1 MTRLLK
7 ALSVIADS
15 EDLTDFD
22 KVRAAALMTGYDR
35 HWGEQQWDTVAVEK
49 DVLFEIPQ
57 TAWTYAGKIDTLAT
71 GSKYYGS
78 ALVMIEHKTTTQDLS
93 KKTAVYFSKLSYDEQ
108 ISRYHLAQWLMEDPL
123 DQTIYDV
130 IRKIT
135 TKPKRLTKA
144 DKVEIEGGTY
154 NGVEL
159 PSEDIEETLEL
170 EREDVRLYQ
179 LRVRREVLDNPE
191 KYFLRKGNIQRS
203 TEQMVETLAVLQQ
216 IVVDIDNAEAYNHW
230 YQNTQACNMYNSAC
244 EYLPLC
250 MGISDPG
257 SDTWVERTGSSI
269 SGPRVLSHSRA
280 SCFQLCRRKYY
291 WRYVE
296 GIKRDEASSPAL
308 TFGSAIHQA
317 LEAWWMTDSSK
328 EKEDE

>member
-7 ALSVIADS
+7 ALSVIAES
-15 EDLTDFD
+15 EDITEFD

-35 HWGEQQWDTVAVEK
+35 HWGEQTWDTVAVEK
-49 DVLFEIPQ
+49 EGSFEIPQ
-57 TAWTYAGKIDTLAT
+57 TAWSYGGKIDTLAT
-71 GSKYYGS
+71 GNGS
-78 ALVMIEHKTTTQDLS
+78 SLVMIEHKTPTQDLS
-93 KKTAVYFSKLSYDEQ
+93 KKTAVYFSKLSFDEQ
-108 ISRYHLAQWLMEDPL
+108 ISRYHLAQWLMEEPL

-130 IRKIT
+130 IRKIV
-135 TKPKRLTKA
+135 TKPKRLTTA

-154 NGVEL
+154 KGHEL
-159 PSEDIEETLEL
+159 PSEAVPEALEL
-170 EREDVRLYQ
+170 EREDLRLYQ
-179 LRVRREVLDNPE
+179 LRVRGEVLDDPE
-191 KYFLRKGNIQRS
+191 RYFLRKGNIQRS
-203 TEQMVETLAVLQQ
+203 TEQLVETLAVLQQ
-216 IVVDIDNAEAYNHW
+216 LAVDIDNSDAYNHW
-230 YQNTQACNMYNSAC
+230 YQNTQACNMYNSPC
-244 EYLPLC
+244 EFLPLC

-317 LEAWWMTDSSK
+317 LEAWWFSNDK

>member
-15 EDLTDFD
+15 DDLTDFD

-35 HWGEQQWDTVAVEK
+35 HWGEQQWDTIAVEK

-57 TAWTYAGKIDTLAT
+57 TAWSYGGKIDTLAT
-71 GSKYYGS
+71 GNGS
-78 ALVMIEHKTTTQDLS
+78 SLVMIEHKTTTQDLS

-108 ISRYHLAQWLMEDPL
+108 ISRYHLAQWLMEEPL

-135 TKPKRLTKA
+135 TKPKRLNKA
-144 DKVEIEGGTY
+144 DQAEIATGTYKGVEIPPGD
-154 NGVEL
+154 
-159 PSEDIEETLEL
+159 SERALEL
-170 EREDVRLYQ
+170 DREDVRLYQ
-179 LRVRREVLDNPE
+179 LRVCKEVLDSPE
-191 KYFLRKGNIQRS
+191 KHFLRKGNIQRS

>member
-7 ALSVIADS
+7 ALSVIAES
-15 EDLTDFD
+15 EDLTEFD

-35 HWGEQQWDTVAVEK
+35 HWGEQTWDTVAVEK
-49 DVLFEIPQ
+49 EVSFEIPQ
-57 TAWTYAGKIDTLAT
+57 TAWSYAGKIDTLAT
-71 GSKYYGS
+71 GNGS
-78 ALVMIEHKTTTQDLS
+78 SLVMIEHKTTTQDLS
-93 KKTAVYFSKLSYDEQ
+93 KKTAVYFSKLSFDEQ
-108 ISRYHLAQWLMEDPL
+108 ISRYHLAQWLMEEPL

-154 NGVEL
+154 KGHEL
-159 PSEDIEETLEL
+159 PSEAVSGALEL
-170 EREDVRLYQ
+170 EREDVQLYQ
-179 LRVRREVLDNPE
+179 LRVRSEVLDDPE
-191 KYFLRKGNIQRS
+191 RYFLRKGNIQRS
-203 TEQMVETLAVLQQ
+203 TEQLVETLAVLQQ
-216 IVVDIDNAEAYNHW
+216 LVVDIDNSDAYNHW
-230 YQNTQACNMYNSAC
+230 YQNGQACNMYNSPC
-244 EYLPLC
+244 EFLPLC

-257 SDTWVERTGSSI
+257 SDTWAKRTGSSI

-317 LEAWWMTDSSK
+317 LEAWWMSNDK